1 MTTRCAPSA
10 CSPRVSPTPVSRAG
24 SSRRPEASRCPNRL
38 PARPKRIPP
47 WPPITSRSTKPTAS
61 TPATTKPAKTRVKK
75 RKSRPN
81 SSAPNPNRNPAP
93 PRAPTP
99 PNWQALAAEFPD
111 AGSAWRPNRDME
123 ITATLVKQLR
133 DRTGAP
139 MMDCK
144 QALAENQGDLAQA
157 EVWLRKKGIA
167 AAAKKAARTASEGS
181 IGAYIH
187 AGGKIGVLIELA
199 CETDF
204 VARTPEFQALLHDLA
219 MHVAAAAPRYLSR
232 EQEQEIFRAQMKDSG
247 KPAQVIEKIVEGKLG
262 KFYEETCL
270 LDQRFIKDDKMSVAE
285 LVAGKIAQFGE
296 NIAVRSIDHY
306 KDGEDLG

>member
-1 MTTRCAPSA
+1 
-10 CSPRVSPTPVSRAG
+10 
-24 SSRRPEASRCPNRL
+24 
-38 PARPKRIPP
+38 
-47 WPPITSRSTKPTAS
+47 
-61 TPATTKPAKTRVKK
+61 
-75 RKSRPN
+75 
-81 SSAPNPNRNPAP
+81 
-93 PRAPTP
+93 
-99 PNWQALAAEFPD
+99 
-111 AGSAWRPNRDME
+111 ME

-144 QALAENQGDLAQA
+144 QALAENQGDLTQA

-167 AAAKKAARTASEGS
+167 AAAKKAARAASEGS

-204 VARTPEFQALLHDLA
+204 VARTPEFQGLLHDLA

-232 EQEQEIFRAQMKDSG
+232 EHVPAAVLEQEKEIFRAQMKDSG

-270 LDQRFIKDDKMSVAE
+270 LDQRFIKDDKVSVSE
-285 LVAGKIAQFGE
+285 LVAGKVAQFGE
-296 NIAVRSIDHY
+296 NIAVRRFARY
-306 KDGEDLG
+306 KVGEDLG

>member
-1 MTTRCAPSA
+1 
-10 CSPRVSPTPVSRAG
+10 
-24 SSRRPEASRCPNRL
+24 
-38 PARPKRIPP
+38 
-47 WPPITSRSTKPTAS
+47 
-61 TPATTKPAKTRVKK
+61 
-75 RKSRPN
+75 
-81 SSAPNPNRNPAP
+81 
-93 PRAPTP
+93 
-99 PNWQALAAEFPD
+99 
-111 AGSAWRPNRDME
+111 ME

-144 QALAENQGDLAQA
+144 QALAENQGDLTQA

-204 VARTPEFQALLHDLA
+204 VARTPEFQGLLHDLA

-232 EQEQEIFRAQMKDSG
+232 EHVPAAVLEQEKEIFRAQMKDSG

-270 LDQRFIKDDKMSVAE
+270 LDQRFIKDDKVSVSE
-285 LVAGKIAQFGE
+285 LVAGKVAQFGE
-296 NIAVRSIDHY
+296 NIAVRRFARY
-306 KDGEDLG
+306 KVGEDLG

>member
-1 MTTRCAPSA
+1 
-10 CSPRVSPTPVSRAG
+10 
-24 SSRRPEASRCPNRL
+24 
-38 PARPKRIPP
+38 
-47 WPPITSRSTKPTAS
+47 
-61 TPATTKPAKTRVKK
+61 
-75 RKSRPN
+75 
-81 SSAPNPNRNPAP
+81 
-93 PRAPTP
+93 
-99 PNWQALAAEFPD
+99 
-111 AGSAWRPNRDME
+111 ME

-232 EQEQEIFRAQMKDSG
+232 EQVPAAVLEQEKEIFRAQMKDSG

-296 NIAVRSIDHY
+296 NIAVRRFARY
-306 KDGEDLG
+306 KVGEDLG